1 MKKNKRFKA
10 GFLGSCLLHLILILL
25 LSVLGLGAAAKE
37 DRDNIM
43 LVSLVANPSGTA
55 GSVKAANVAPA
66 LSPEDIVNPEERVE
80 EEKAEETKIEDKE
93 PQTNSG
99 AQSGTANPDEQ
110 TGGTGTGIGEGEG
123 EAGAQPVVP
132 PRLVR
137 YVKPEYPGSARA
149 KGIEGKVVVR
159 VLVDKAGEVETA
171 EVYAPSGAGT
181 LDEAAV
187 KAAKKWEFAPARD
200 NLGKNMS
207 CFVLVPISFNLR

>member
-10 GFLGSCLLHLILILL
+10 GFLGSCLLHLVLILL

-43 LVSLVANPSGTA
+43 LVSLVANPGGTA

-80 EEKAEETKIEDKE
+80 EKKAEEKKQEDKE

-110 TGGTGTGIGEGEG
+110 TGGIGTGEGEG

-159 VLVDKAGEVETA
+159 VLVDKAGDVETV
-171 EVYAPSGAGT
+171 EVYAPSGVEM

>member
-37 DRDNIM
+37 DRDDIM
-43 LVSLVANPSGTA
+43 LVSLVANQGGTA

-66 LSPEDIVNPEERVE
+66 LSPEDIVNPEERAE

-93 PQTNSG
+93 HQTNSG
-99 AQSGTANPDEQ
+99 AQSGTVKPGEP
-110 TGGTGTGIGEGEG
+110 TGGTGTGEGEG

-137 YVKPEYPGSARA
+137 YVKPEYPGSARV

-159 VLVDKAGEVETA
+159 VLVDKAGDVETV
-171 EVYAPSGAGT
+171 EIYAPSGAEI